1 MKRILI
7 ILSGTILSAMAS
19 FSYAQDIHFSQFS
32 ENEIFHNPALTGVFS
47 GEYKYGLDYRS
58 QWGSVTTPF
67 NTTMFAGE
75 TRVLVNREAG
85 DYVSFGLAATYD
97 QAGTI
102 NFTSTQIYPAIAF
115 NKALEDVHNT
125 YLSVGFTGGYISRNV
140 DQTLMTFSSQ
150 YVNSE
155 YLSTNPTMETAT
167 YKSLHNYDIGAGI
180 SLNSSLDLQST
191 INYYV
196 GAAVYHINS
205 PTEIFS
211 GGQVLVKL
219 PMKVELNAGFHMPF
233 SDNFGLTLQ
242 TNYSNQHPYSEF
254 LIGGM
259 IDWKALQVGLPSIFS
274 FHFGLYM
281 RYQDAVIP
289 TFKIDFKN
297 VSLGYSYDINN
308 SSLGSQAGGAAA
320 TEITLYVKGNYNHKK
335 NPRDPVM
342 CPRFEDS
349 PNPGNTWR

>member
-7 ILSGTILSAMAS
+7 ILSGTILSCVSCA
-19 FSYAQDIHFSQFS
+19 SYAQDIHFSQFY

-47 GEYKYGLDYRS
+47 GEYKYGIDYRS

-67 NTTMFAGE
+67 NTTMIAGE

-97 QAGTI
+97 QAGSI
-102 NFTSTQIYPAIAF
+102 NFRSTQIYPAVAF

-125 YLSVGFTGGYISRNV
+125 YLSVGFTGGYLSRNV

-167 YKSLHNYDIGAGI
+167 YKSLHNYDVGAGI

-191 INYYV
+191 LNYYLGV
-196 GAAVYHINS
+196 AVYHINS

-211 GGQVLVKL
+211 GGNVLIKL
-219 PMKVELNAGFHMPF
+219 PMKVELNAGFHMPITESF
-233 SDNFGLTLQ
+233 SFTAHA
-242 TNYSNQHPYSEF
+242 NYSNQHPYSEF
-254 LIGGM
+254 LFGGFFTYR
-259 IDWKALQVGLPSIFS
+259 ALQVGLPSIFA
-274 FHFGLYM
+274 FDFGM
-281 RYQDAVIP
+281 MARYQDAIIP

-297 VSLGYSYDINN
+297 TSLGFSYDVNN
-308 SSLGSQAGGAAA
+308 SSLGSQAGGAGA
-320 TEITLYVKGNYNHKK
+320 TEITLYVRGSYNHKK
-335 NPRDPVM
+335 NPRDPIM